1 MTNLVSPTTLSPFF
15 NAWQTHSDDVNPLA
29 PKTAMVFM
37 QREVDDEEEE
47 EDLAFL
53 PGRAIEDDPE
63 MKVDGDDVVN
73 APTDWMRAMIVKVLM
88 VTLDLDMKDIIME
101 L

>member
-1 MTNLVSPTTLSPFF
+1 
-15 NAWQTHSDDVNPLA
+15 
-29 PKTAMVFM
+29 MVFM
-37 QREVDDEEEE
+37 QREVDDEEEN
-47 EDLAFL
+47 LVFL